1 MLRRELMELRI
12 DNTPFKALFQPLD
25 LGFTQ
30 LKNRLLMGSMHT
42 GLEEDKEGLQ
52 RLAAFYRE
60 RAQGGVGLIVT
71 GGFAP
76 NRAARLA
83 PFAAK
88 LTSSKEQQRHE
99 LVTHVVHES
108 GGKIALQIL
117 HAGRYGYH
125 PFIVAPSGLKS
136 PISPYKP
143 WVMSQRRI
151 RKTIAHFARCARLA
165 QGAGYDGVEI
175 MGSEGYLLNQF
186 IVTHTN
192 QRTDEW
198 GGSYANR
205 IRFPVE
211 IVRAIREAVG
221 EKFIII
227 YRLSMLDLISEG
239 SSWDEVV
246 VLAKAIEMAG
256 ATLINTGIGWHEAR
270 IPTIA
275 TMVPPAA
282 FSQITKRLK
291 PDVMIPII
299 TSNRIN
305 TPELANALLEDGV
318 ADMISMARPFLAD
331 PDFAEKA
338 KLGESR
344 AINVCIACNQ
354 ACLDRV
360 FLNKT
365 ASCLVNP
372 RACNETTLIYDM
384 TDQPKNIAVVGGGPA
399 GLAFA
404 VTAAQRGHHITLFEQ
419 SNCLGGQF
427 NLAKQIPGKAEFQ
440 HTINYYRYQLEKYA
454 VDIRMDTTATMDLLE
469 GFDEVVLATGVSP
482 RIPEIAGINHKSVM
496 TYVEL
501 IQEKKKPGP
510 RVAIL
515 GAGGIGFDVAEWL
528 THDKDVLQQST
539 FYNEWGIDIT
549 DAHRG
554 GLKTPDIIPSSR
566 HVYLLQRKKEKLG
579 QHLGKTTGW
588 IHRLSLKH
596 KKVEMLSGVSYVRVD
611 DDGLHV
617 MMNEQPML
625 LAVDS
630 VVICTGQVESHALF
644 EPLKKAG
651 KMVHL
656 IGGAYKALELDAQ
669 HAIDQASRLAALI

>member
-1 MLRRELMELRI
+1 MELRI
-12 DNTPFKALFQPLD
+12 DNTPFKALFEPLD

-42 GLEEDKEGLQ
+42 GLEEDKEGLH

-88 LTSSKEQQRHE
+88 LTSSKEQRRHE
-99 LVTHVVHES
+99 LVTEVVHES

-125 PFIVAPSGLKS
+125 PFIVAPSGLRS

-143 WVMSQRRI
+143 WVMSQRCI
-151 RKTIAHFARCARLA
+151 MKTIAHFARCAQLA
-165 QGAGYDGVEI
+165 KAAGYDGVEI
-175 MGSEGYLLNQF
+175 MGSEGYLINQF
-186 IVTHTN
+186 IVKHTN

-198 GGSYANR
+198 GGAYTNR
-205 IRFPVE
+205 IRFPIE
-211 IVRAIREAVG
+211 IVRAVREAVG
-221 EKFIII
+221 ENFIII
-227 YRLSMLDLISEG
+227 YRLSMLDLISDG
-239 SSWDEVV
+239 SSWEEVV

-256 ATLINTGIGWHEAR
+256 ASLINTGIGWHEAR

-282 FSQITKRLK
+282 FSEVTKRLK
-291 PDVMIPII
+291 PDINIPII

-305 TPELANALLEDGV
+305 TPELANALLEDGA

-372 RACNETTLIYDM
+372 RACNETTLIYDI
-384 TDQPKNIAVVGGGPA
+384 TDQPKKIAVVGGGPA

-404 VTAAQRGHHITLFEQ
+404 VTAAQRGHHITLFEK
-419 SNCLGGQF
+419 SNSLGGQF
-427 NLAKQIPGKAEFQ
+427 NLAIQIPGKAEFQ
-440 HTINYYRYQLEKYA
+440 HTINYYRYQLEKYF
-454 VDIRMDTTATMDLLE
+454 VDIRMETTANIEILA

-482 RIPEIAGINHKSVM
+482 RIPEIAGIQHKSVM
-496 TYVEL
+496 TYVDL
-501 IQEKKKPGP
+501 IQEKKKPGL
-510 RVAIL
+510 RVAII

-528 THDKDVLQQST
+528 THDDVAQNTT

-549 DAHRG
+549 NIHRG
-554 GLKTPDIIPSSR
+554 GLKTPDIVACER
-566 HVYLLQRKKEKLG
+566 KVYLLQRKKDKLG

-596 KKVEMLSGVSYVRVD
+596 KKVEMLSGVTYVRID

-617 MMNEQPML
+617 IINEHPMV

-630 VVICTGQVESHALF
+630 VIICTGQVESHALF
-644 EPLKKAG
+644 EPLKRAG
-651 KMVHL
+651 KKVHL
-656 IGGAYKALELDAQ
+656 IGGAYKALELDAR